1 MPTPIGAA
9 TVSTRAITSSHA
21 LSDEEPDAVRAP
33 VTAHIAMAA
42 AHIASDPAR
51 GTTWLRM
58 PASTISS
65 RTDIAGANKE
75 L

>member
-1 MPTPIGAA
+1 VKIQIA
-9 TVSTRAITSSHA
+9 
-21 LSDEEPDAVRAP
+21 PDAVRAP
-33 VTAHIAMAA
+33 VIAHIAMAA

-58 PASTISS
+58 PARTISS
-65 RTDIAGANKE
+65 RTDIGSASKE